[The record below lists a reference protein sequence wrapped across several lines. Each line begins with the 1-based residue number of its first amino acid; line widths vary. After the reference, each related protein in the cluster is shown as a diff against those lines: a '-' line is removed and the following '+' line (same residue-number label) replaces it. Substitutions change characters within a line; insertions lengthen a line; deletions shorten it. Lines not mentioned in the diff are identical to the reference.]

1 MQSYFLLPWEKVK
14 ISPIPKS
21 ENPTADSDSR
31 PVSILLALT
40 KFFEKLVASQMIGLC
55 KPGIISAGIDYL
67 ILHLEVLN
75 CNPFKMFCVTRKN
88 HYV

>member
-55 KPGIISAGIDYL
+55 KPGIHYL